1 MFSKIDMTTTVKE
14 MDKKEGTAVV
24 TCSITTIDSAA
35 MNATMEEAMLE
46 AMSDPDLVNS
56 GDTAAIGEKI
66 VEVMIEVVSGLEP
79 TSETKD
85 FDVNFKLGVLEIN
98 GKDREA
104 WLPADA
110 EAFGMAIS
118 NAAMGG

>member
-1 MFSKIDMTTTVKE
+1 M
-14 MDKKEGTAVV
+14 
-24 TCSITTIDSAA
+24 
-35 MNATMEEAMLE
+35 
-46 AMSDPDLVNS
+46 
-56 GDTAAIGEKI
+56 
-66 VEVMIEVVSGLEP
+66 
-79 TSETKD
+79 
-85 FDVNFKLGVLEIN
+85 NFKLGVLEIN